1 VSRRSYYAFMRQSGS
16 WEGQKGDTFPSA
28 LWYLQHREREGVPLP
43 RKSVSVARKKKKM
56 KEKEVVELER
66 EKRDN
71 VPVFDTCDEVRRKIN
86 VYLRQS
92 GNSQGGLRTILASQF
107 QHTPRTIT
115 ISQLEQSGNARGPN
129 VGNTNPVFYSAYVFF
144 EKQRLRSKKQKSKM
158 REKMEEIYGEVGG
171 VNVKIPHDKYGAWI
185 GAQEK
190 GAHVRLDKFGLVNVC
205 PRSGG
210 VVTEYG
216 PRGRPTQGGS
226 RFCKER
232 FFIYD

>member
-1 VSRRSYYAFMRQSGS
+1 MRQNGP
-16 WEGQKGDTFPSA
+16 WKGEKGDTFPSA
-28 LWYLQHREREGVPLP
+28 LWYLQLREREGVALP
-43 RKSVSVARKKKKM
+43 KKSATRKKKV
-56 KEKEVVELER
+56 KEEKVVELER
-66 EKRDN
+66 EKTDN

-92 GNSQGGLRTILASQF
+92 GNSQGSLRTILSSQF

-115 ISQLEQSGNARGPN
+115 VSQLEQFRNARGPN
-129 VGNTNPVFYSAYVFF
+129 VGNTNLVFYSAYVFF
-144 EKQRLRSKKQKSKM
+144 EKQRLCSKKQKSKM

-171 VNVKIPHDKYGAWI
+171 VNVKIPTDKYGAWI

-190 GAHVRLDKFGLVNVC
+190 GAYVRLDKFGLVNVY
-205 PRSGG
+205 PRSGV

-216 PRGRPTQGGS
+216 PRGRPRGNS
-226 RFCKER
+226 RFCEER